1 MMPDS
6 EPLGPKA
13 AVDGGQPEP
22 TVIDPVTCLVC
33 GCLCDDIA
41 VVKQGENI
49 TAAGNACVLGTE
61 WLLRDRLLEPG
72 KPAALIQG
80 RPAEPAEAVEL
91 AARLLR
97 KAHAPIIIGLGRSTN
112 ETVAAALE
120 LADRIG
126 AVVEPGDSRS
136 AAPRLLAFQRV
147 GRVSATLGEVKNRAD
162 VVVFWGAD
170 PVVSHP
176 RHWQRYSVEPRG
188 RFTPDGR
195 AGRTVIVV
203 DQERTA
209 TAEQADFFLEIDSS
223 RQFEVLWVL
232 RALVRGVE
240 LDPNRV
246 GALAGVD
253 LPRLQELG
261 GRLMAARYGAFF
273 HGPLITQGTM
283 TEAAATLEA
292 AYGLVRDLN
301 RQARFVILGMGEP
314 GNPQGAEAVLA
325 WQTGFPT
332 SVDLSAGFPRSLP
345 GVTTASRRLGCGEAD
360 LALIVGP
367 IALEQLD
374 DNSRAQLAR
383 IPTVVIAPRDDAD
396 PWPAEPAVRCFA
408 ATPGLDDAGTVMR
421 VDGVSLPLRAVRTS
435 AHLTERQWLE
445 AISQG
450 MTALGST

>member
-6 EPLGPKA
+6 DPIGPKT
-13 AVDGGQPEP
+13 AVASGQVET
-22 TVIDPVTCLVC
+22 TVIEPVTCLVC
-33 GCLCDDIA
+33 GCLCDDIS
-41 VVKQGENI
+41 VVKQKENI
-49 TAAGNACVLGTE
+49 TAAGNACVLGRE
-61 WLLRDRLLEPG
+61 WLLRDRSHEPG

-80 RPAEPAEAVEL
+80 QPVEVAEAVEQ
-91 AARLLR
+91 AARMLM
-97 KAHAPIIIGLGRSTN
+97 KAHAPIILGLGRSTN

-126 AVVEPGDSRS
+126 AVVEPGNSRS
-136 AAPRLLAFQRV
+136 SAARVLAFQRV

-176 RHWQRYSVEPRG
+176 RHWQRYSVEPQG
-188 RFTPDGR
+188 RFIPDGR

-209 TAEQADFFLEIDSS
+209 TAEQADLFLEIDAS
-223 RQFEVLWVL
+223 RQFEVLWIL

-240 LDPNRV
+240 LDPIRV
-246 GALAGVD
+246 RELAGAD
-253 LPRLQELG
+253 LQRLRELG

-283 TEAAATLEA
+283 TEASATIEA

-314 GNPQGAEAVLA
+314 GNSQGAEAVMT

-332 SVDLSAGFPRSLP
+332 SVDLSAGYPRSLP

-360 LALIVGP
+360 LALIVGSIP
-367 IALEQLD
+367 LGLFDEKSREQLEK
-374 DNSRAQLAR
+374 
-383 IPTVVIAPRDDAD
+383 IPAVVIAPRDDAE
-396 PWPAEPAVRCFA
+396 PWPVEPGVRCFA
-408 ATPGLDDAGTVMR
+408 AIPGLDDSGTVMR
-421 VDGVSLPLRAVRTS
+421 VDGVSLPLRPVRAS
-435 AHLTERQWLE
+435 PFLSERQWLE
-445 AISQG
+445 AISQH
-450 MTALGST
+450 MTSLAST